1 MKCLCFYRNALL
13 EADINKLGFS
23 SPAARKTGTTI
34 CGIVYKVREGRDEC
48 DCKRIDFIASN
59 LSQKGDLEDQLS
71 HKNHLSLRMVLF

>member
-34 CGIVYKVREGRDEC
+34 CGVVYKVR
-48 DCKRIDFIASN
+48 KSSKLVFDFIP
-59 LSQKGDLEDQLS
+59 QICKKGDLEERLF